1 MQQLSFVPRLSF
13 LVLRPALIPFSRRIT
28 IADTE
33 STLNHPPSSPPALH
47 IVLQDCRLRNRS
59 FDLSLSHKEISL
71 NNFLRFQVLPASCD
85 RILRSS
91 LLSSAKAAQS
101 GAVAAE
107 KLKLWTL
114 MYSDSFSE
122 PWNYILLFL
131 RRKSS
136 SCGRSWQ
143 EAAHT
148 STGKPW
154 KREILL
160 KVQANFVF
168 ATAGLAFCQA
178 NSLLASC

>member
-1 MQQLSFVPRLSF
+1 MNNAGDGGTPKWTGSKKVNLISSVCNNCRSSLGSRSWSF
-13 LVLRPALIPFSRRIT
+13 VLRPVRIPFSRRIT

-101 GAVAAE
+101 GAGAAE
-107 KLKLWTL
+107 KLKL
-114 MYSDSFSE
+114 
-122 PWNYILLFL
+122 
-131 RRKSS
+131 
-136 SCGRSWQ
+136 
-143 EAAHT
+143 
-148 STGKPW
+148 
-154 KREILL
+154 
-160 KVQANFVF
+160 
-168 ATAGLAFCQA
+168 
-178 NSLLASC
+178 